1 MGSNRMTKWHL
12 APGFA
17 IVFSI
22 SPKSLFSVPRG
33 RPSRAENGEIRRVM
47 AVRGDMKK
55 IWQNLGNGA
64 KWYLDEGPSWNFHD
78 SEPL

>member
-1 MGSNRMTKWHL
+1 MGSDRMTKWHL
-12 APGFA
+12 AHIFG

-55 IWQNLGNGA
+55 ICQNLGNGA
-64 KWYLDEGPSWNFHD
+64 KWYLDEGPSWNFHA
-78 SEPL
+78 SESL